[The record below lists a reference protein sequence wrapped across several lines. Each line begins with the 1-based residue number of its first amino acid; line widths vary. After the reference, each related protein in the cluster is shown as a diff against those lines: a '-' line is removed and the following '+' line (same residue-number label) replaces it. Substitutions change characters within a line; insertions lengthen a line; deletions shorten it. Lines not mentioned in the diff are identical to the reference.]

1 MVKTLNTCIL
11 SSLVSNLFFYRQRMY
26 LGQTKPRLLFMFIK
40 VCREKKSFPV
50 WSVLHFHC

>member
-1 MVKTLNTCIL
+1 MVKTLNKCIL